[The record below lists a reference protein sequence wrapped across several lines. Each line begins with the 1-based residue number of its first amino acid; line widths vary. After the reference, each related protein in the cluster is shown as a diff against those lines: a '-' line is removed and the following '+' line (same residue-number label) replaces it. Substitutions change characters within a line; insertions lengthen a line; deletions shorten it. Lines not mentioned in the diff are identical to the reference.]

1 VGVSKVGGLFVHSG
15 AAGAIHQRTTA
26 IVFEDVM
33 KESLSPEQEAQAV
46 QLADRLADAS
56 REDFLRIARALVA
69 AGPSPFGRT
78 EFEVRDLVLGIGAR
92 AFEQALAQKK
102 TATTGPA

>member
-1 VGVSKVGGLFVHSG
+1 
-15 AAGAIHQRTTA
+15 
-26 IVFEDVM
+26 M
-33 KESLSPEQEAQAV
+33 KESLSSEQEVQAQ

-56 REDFLRIARALVA
+56 REDFLRIARTLVA

-78 EFEVRDLVLGIGAR
+78 EFEVRDLVLAIGAR

-102 TATTGPA
+102 TATTGPV

>member
-1 VGVSKVGGLFVHSG
+1 
-15 AAGAIHQRTTA
+15 
-26 IVFEDVM
+26 M
-33 KESLSPEQEAQAV
+33 KESLSAEQEAQAV

-69 AGPSPFGRT
+69 AGPCPFGPT

-92 AFEQALAQKK
+92 AFEQALAEKK